1 MTNLKKRERA
11 KTNASLISMVQRF
24 SDITIMFAGLW
35 LVCEVSGLSFLYMHL
50 LVALITL
57 VMFQMLGGITDF
69 YRSWRGVRA
78 ATEFALL
85 LQNWTLSVIFSA
97 GLVAFNNDFDTQLKI
112 WLAWYGLT
120 SIGLVVCRSC
130 IRIGAGWLRN
140 HGYNKRMV
148 AVAGDLAAG
157 QMLMESFRNQ
167 PWLGFEVVGVYHD
180 PKPGGVSNDWAGN
193 LQQLVEDAKAGKI
206 HNVYIAMQMCDG
218 ARVKKLVHQLADTT
232 CSVLLIPDVFT
243 FNILHSRLEEMN
255 GVPVVPLYDTPLSGV
270 NRLLKRAEDIV
281 LATLILLLISPVLCC
296 IALAV
301 KLSSPGP
308 VIFRQTR
315 YGMDG
320 KPIKVWKFRSMKVME
335 NDKVVTQ
342 ATQNDPR
349 VTKVGNFLRRT
360 SLDELP
366 QFINVLTGGM
376 SIVGPRPHAVAHNE
390 QYRQL
395 IQDGSQVTGEEGGSM
410 HNITLDVRGSDC
422 TIKGLTM
429 TGFGPVTQIYI
440 GGKNKR
446 VMRNL
451 TIDNLTVSHANYAI
465 LRQGFHNQI
474 IGANITNCKFSDLQ
488 GDAIEWNVAINDSDI
503 LISDHIIE
511 RINCTNGK
519 INWGIG
525 IGLAGS
531 TYDNNYPEDQAVK
544 NFVVANITGSDCRQ
558 LIHVENGKHFVIR
571 NIKARNIT
579 PDFSKKAGIDNAT
592 VAIYGCDNF
601 VIDNIE
607 MINSAGMLIGYGVI
621 KGKYLSIPQ
630 NFRVNNI
637 QLDNTHLAYKLRG
650 IQISA
655 GNAVSFVALTNI
667 EMKRASLELHNKPQ
681 HLFIRNINVM
691 QESSVGPALSMNFDM
706 RKDVRGVFMAK
717 KETLLSLAN
726 VHAVNEKGQSSVDID
741 RIDNHIVNV
750 EKINFR
756 LPERRE

>member
-35 LVCEVSGLSFLYMHL
+35 LVCEVSGRSFFYMHL

-57 VMFQMLGGITDF
+57 VVFQMLGGITDF

-78 ATEFALL
+78 TTEFALL

-97 GLVAFNNDFDTQLKI
+97 GLVAFNNDFDTQLKV
-112 WLAWYGLT
+112 WLAWYLLT

-157 QMLMESFRNQ
+157 QMLIESFRNQ

-218 ARVKKLVHQLADTT
+218 ARVKKLVHALADTT

-243 FNILHSRLEEMN
+243 FNILHSRIEEMN

-270 NRLLKRAEDIV
+270 NRLIKRAEDIV

-308 VIFRQTR
+308 IIFRQTR

-335 NDKVVTQ
+335 NDNVVTQ

-349 VTKVGNFLRRT
+349 VTRVGNFLRRT

-395 IQDGSQVTGEEGGSM
+395 IEGYMLRHKVKPGITGWAQINGWRGETDTLEKMEKRVEFDLEYIREWSVWFDIRIVFLTVFKGFVNKAAYVYGETKLAGEKALQEHCAKHLIFRTSWVYAGKGNNFAKTMLRLAKEREELAVINDQFGAPTGAE
-410 HNITLDVRGSDC
+410 LLADC
-422 TIKGLTM
+422 TAHAIRVAVNKPEVAGLYHL
-429 TGFGPVTQIYI
+429 VA
-440 GGKNKR
+440 GG
-446 VMRNL
+446 
-451 TIDNLTVSHANYAI
+451 TTTWHDYAA
-465 LRQGFHNQI
+465 LVF
-474 IGANITNCKFSDLQ
+474 
-488 GDAIEWNVAINDSDI
+488 E
-503 LISDHIIE
+503 E
-511 RINCTNGK
+511 
-519 INWGIG
+519 
-525 IGLAGS
+525 
-531 TYDNNYPEDQAVK
+531 
-544 NFVVANITGSDCRQ
+544 
-558 LIHVENGKHFVIR
+558 
-571 NIKARNIT
+571 AR
-579 PDFSKKAGIDNAT
+579 KAGINLALNKLNAVPT
-592 VAIYGCDNF
+592 SAYPTPARRPH
-601 VIDNIE
+601 
-607 MINSAGMLIGYGVI
+607 NSRLNTE
-621 KGKYLSIPQ
+621 KFQQ
-630 NFRVNNI
+630 NF
-637 QLDNTHLAYKLRG
+637 
-650 IQISA
+650 
-655 GNAVSFVALTNI
+655 AL
-667 EMKRASLELHNKPQ
+667 
-681 HLFIRNINVM
+681 V
-691 QESSVGPALSMNFDM
+691 
-706 RKDVRGVFMAK
+706 
-717 KETLLSLAN
+717 
-726 VHAVNEKGQSSVDID
+726 
-741 RIDNHIVNV
+741 
-750 EKINFR
+750 
-756 LPERRE
+756 LPEWQVGVKRMLNELFTTTAI